1 MNCRNCSKKDIVDA
15 IITAAVRRGNDG
27 RGKGGLDGLMFT
39 LACTD
44 RESFGILL
52 VAALRLRMKTAPEH
66 RAAERILTEEER
78 KEKFKAQ
85 LRERGLPEQLFNYI
99 YDPNR
104 PRAEPSTDA
113 RPNGT
118 RNLMEAT
125 INAAIRHGSDRHGKD
140 GLLGYMLVL
149 QRTTSKTF
157 VRLMALQWQV
167 KAMAQS
173 EKPQMI
179 YEEVIAG
186 FLARGIDIE
195 AVFKEIRGEPEPLW
209 PGEDP
214 DPWGLAHV

>member
-1 MNCRNCSKKDIVDA
+1 
-15 IITAAVRRGNDG
+15 
-27 RGKGGLDGLMFT
+27 
-39 LACTD
+39 
-44 RESFGILL
+44 
-52 VAALRLRMKTAPEH
+52 
-66 RAAERILTEEER
+66 
-78 KEKFKAQ
+78 
-85 LRERGLPEQLFNYI
+85 
-99 YDPNR
+99 
-104 PRAEPSTDA
+104 
-113 RPNGT
+113 
-118 RNLMEAT
+118 MEAT

-173 EKPQMI
+173 EKPQLI

-195 AVFKEIRGEPEPLW
+195 AVFKEIRGEPQPLD

-214 DPWGLAHV
+214 DPWGLGYDAAFRHIDKGGRTPTD